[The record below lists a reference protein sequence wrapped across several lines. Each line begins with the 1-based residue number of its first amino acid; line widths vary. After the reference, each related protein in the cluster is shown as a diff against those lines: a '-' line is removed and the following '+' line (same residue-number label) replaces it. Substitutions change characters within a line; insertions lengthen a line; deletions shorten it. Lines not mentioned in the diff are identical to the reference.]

1 MHNVLVTGASSFLG
15 YHVAKQLNAQSIRPR
30 VLELRDSQLAPLSRL
45 DVTRCEGHLE
55 DARALD
61 AACDGV
67 DTVFH
72 MAFKVSVGGG
82 TALFEEMKRINL
94 EGTRRLLDTAA
105 AKGVARAVV
114 ASSALAVGVNR
125 RPQPLDE
132 TASWSE
138 HGIDLPYA
146 IMRRQVEQE
155 ALARTRPGFAV
166 VAVCPSFTMGP
177 DDPVGAPANTL
188 LKTLINGKQ
197 RFSLSVG
204 VGCLDVRD
212 FANGAVRAAE
222 RGHPGQRYLI
232 SGHNVT
238 ASQLLEQAGAVAG
251 VRAPRFTPP
260 RALLSVLVGAVGIF
274 SRLRRKPPPVTSDVL
289 QVIGRYAWYDT
300 SRARADLGWEPRPLR
315 QTLEDTVRW
324 LRDQP

>member
-1 MHNVLVTGASSFLG
+1 MTASWLR
-15 YHVAKQLNAQSIRPR
+15 LNS
-30 VLELRDSQLAPLSRL
+30 L

-82 TALFEEMKRINL
+82 TAQFEEMKRINL

-114 ASSALAVGVNR
+114 ASSALAIGVNR
-125 RPQPLDE
+125 RPEPLDE

-155 ALARTRPGFAV
+155 ALAMTRPGFAV

-212 FANGAVRAAE
+212 FANGAVRAA
-222 RGHPGQRYLI
+222 
-232 SGHNVT
+232 
-238 ASQLLEQAGAVAG
+238 
-251 VRAPRFTPP
+251 
-260 RALLSVLVGAVGIF
+260 
-274 SRLRRKPPPVTSDVL
+274 
-289 QVIGRYAWYDT
+289 
-300 SRARADLGWEPRPLR
+300 RARASRTAVSDQRPQRHREPAARAGRRGRGGSCAAIHSTAGAAQRSRRRRRDLQSP
-315 QTLEDTVRW
+315 QAQITA
-324 LRDQP
+324 RDQGCSAGHRALRLVRHVAGARRPGMGAATAPADARRDGSLAAGSAMSLEIPRDPRGVDRCI